1 LKEVINFIFKQP
13 KIWLI
18 IISLMIISSVTVH
31 CDTNKNIIVK
41 NNRFSA
47 PIPEHLKEKLKNVQF
62 YDDAVALITK
72 LYGEPH
78 RYLGSG
84 DPAPQW
90 DIEGGFLTCS
100 YSLGVT
106 YSKQSNFDIFA
117 DNTIYLIDTANRVDE
132 NLVRTYWLYTL
143 PREKS
148 LWIGNLELKADGQ
161 YLSDI
166 KVKEPSDNFFLNH
179 PAGTY
184 TIEYQP
190 GIKRTDLLE
199 NMRSGAILAEIN
211 FLAKNKSESY
221 SLYFCIEGRGI
232 VSKPTDN
239 RNSKFEIIGSWK
251 NSYYKLTEPRI
262 LPSFA
267 IFREQI
273 KNADSS
279 REAYKIILKTYG
291 EAQRTTQS
299 SEAVWF
305 EWDVEGG
312 VLFYNLHNG
321 VSYEK
326 MGQRIYL
333 IDTQNK
339 VEKTIIDYY
348 ALCTIIPGDKDK
360 IGNFLGVGLTLET
373 NGKYKLETFGRD
385 ILKKGN
391 QNEVFFYQYPSGTY
405 IFNYQKGINSDD
417 LLENIKDGTVLGKI
431 DFASGTSRDSF
442 YICIKERHLV
452 FKPVDGKPRT
462 YTLVRYWNNYY
473 QKNDDQ

>member
-1 LKEVINFIFKQP
+1 
-13 KIWLI
+13 
-18 IISLMIISSVTVH
+18 MIISSVTVH

-251 NSYYKLTEPRI
+251 NSYYKQIESNFISSFI
-262 LPSFA
+262 LFK
-267 IFREQI
+267 EKI
-273 KNADSS
+273 KNVNNGM
-279 REAYKIILKTYG
+279 EAYKIILKSYG
-291 EAQRTTQS
+291 EAHKKFS
-299 SEAVWF
+299 DNSMIWF
-305 EWDVEGG
+305 QWNIEEG
-312 VLFYNLHNG
+312 VLTYNFFRG
-321 VSYEK
+321 VYYEK
-326 MGQRIYL
+326 MGRKIYL
-333 IDTQNK
+333 IDTQNT
-339 VEKTIIDYY
+339 VRKTII
-348 ALCTIIPGDKDK
+348 
-360 IGNFLGVGLTLET
+360 GNYEMENWKSSREGENAKFSGGELTLKA
-373 NGKYKLETFGRD
+373 NGLYSFSKKDDQSNIFFLKYP
-385 ILKKGN
+385 N
-391 QNEVFFYQYPSGTY
+391 GTY
-405 IFNYQKGINSDD
+405 NFEYYQDINPDE
-417 LLENIKDGTVLGKI
+417 LLEDMKDGTILGKI
-431 DFASGTSRDSF
+431 DFVVEANRESF
-442 YICIKERHLV
+442 YICIKERSLV
-452 FKPVDGKPRT
+452 FKPVDGKSRT
-462 YTLVRYWNNYY
+462 YTITRYWNNYH
-473 QKNDDQ
+473 QKNDG